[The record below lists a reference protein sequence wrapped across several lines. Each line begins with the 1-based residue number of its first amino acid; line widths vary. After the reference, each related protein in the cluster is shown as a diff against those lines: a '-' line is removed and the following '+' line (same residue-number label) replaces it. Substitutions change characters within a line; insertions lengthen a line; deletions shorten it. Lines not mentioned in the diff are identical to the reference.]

1 MKLMINVERSQLQG
15 VLKELGG
22 SFSDM
27 EIVINIK
34 EEKSKEERSKYASLS
49 TEDLP
54 RIQKEAEKSEKE
66 KQEQEYPT

>member
-49 TEDLP
+49 TEDLQ